1 MTVGY
6 TGGDRERLG
15 STGDMFRGWQQTSGT
30 KNTYRGRQGMEGM
43 MWIFIGTVDSEIN
56 RIA

>member
-15 STGDMFRGWQQTSGT
+15 STGDMFRGWLEQTSAT
-30 KNTYRGRQGMEGM
+30 KDTYRGRQGMEGM
-43 MWIFIGTVDSEIN
+43 KVDLHWDSGF
-56 RIA
+56 